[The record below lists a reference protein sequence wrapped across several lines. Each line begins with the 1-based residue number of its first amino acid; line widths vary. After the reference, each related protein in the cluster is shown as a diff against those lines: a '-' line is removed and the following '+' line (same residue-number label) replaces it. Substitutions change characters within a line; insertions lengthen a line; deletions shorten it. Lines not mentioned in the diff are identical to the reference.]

1 MLLLLFGIIV
11 APVAKWPPMANVF
24 HTTLPLATA
33 VVSFCQDSKYLKAY
47 STLKT
52 VAEND
57 PALNEKALHP
67 GVQLCWMWMCCF
79 TAYLQLPGWRKRCHN
94 MMSSMDGCC
103 SIYIFIM
110 LHYTSTYLK
119 GMSIAGG
126 SYFSGI
132 SCKLHL
138 SQVRVPEMVI
148 AGVQSAGKTTL
159 IEGII
164 GFPVGYTDRA
174 WVTKSRE
181 QCQQPVV
188 VAFGKS
194 RL

>member
-1 MLLLLFGIIV
+1 MD
-11 APVAKWPPMANVF
+11 A
-24 HTTLPLATA
+24 
-33 VVSFCQDSKYLKAY
+33 
-47 STLKT
+47 
-52 VAEND
+52 
-57 PALNEKALHP
+57 AL
-67 GVQLCWMWMCCF
+67 
-79 TAYLQLPGWRKRCHN
+79 Y
-94 MMSSMDGCC
+94 
-103 SIYIFIM
+103 IYIFIM